1 MHRLSLW
8 LLLLLVGG
16 LASAQT
22 ETPDQGAANG
32 ESATVQLET
41 ILVTGEQPGP
51 GLWKV
56 SKGEHV
62 LWILGTV
69 SPLPKK
75 MVWLAPATEAVIAES
90 SEIIAPPRATVG
102 IGWFKAMT
110 MMPTLMGARKNPDGI
125 KLKDV
130 VPADLYARWQV
141 QKQRY
146 LGKDKDSEGW
156 RPIFAGS
163 ELYARAIDKSG
174 LADTGVVWPVVRKL
188 AKKHRIPVTR
198 PLLKLEI
205 QHARKTVKNFRKSEL
220 DDLACFDR
228 LLDRVEHQLPALAE
242 RANAWAVGDLAALRQ
257 QDYSDLTNPCWTA
270 IMQSSFVADQKLG
283 DLEQRLDQ
291 LWFDAAEKALAAHR
305 QSFAQLS
312 INTLIEADGYLAR
325 LAAKGYRVEAPDDLA
340 PPTSE
345 GEPEPATDPDAPAAT
360 VEVP

>member
-1 MHRLSLW
+1 MRSCW
-8 LLLLLVGG
+8 LLLLVAGVAAVQAETPVAADADAEQ
-16 LASAQT
+16 ASA
-22 ETPDQGAANG
+22 A
-32 ESATVQLET
+32 VQLET

-56 SKGEHV
+56 SKGDHV

-75 MVWLAPATEAVIAES
+75 MVWLAPTTEAVIAES
-90 SEIIAPPRATVG
+90 SEIIAPPQATVG

-110 MMPTLMGARKNPDGI
+110 MLPTLLGARKNPDGV

-130 VPADLYARWQV
+130 VPPDLYARWQV
-141 QKQRY
+141 QKQRF

-174 LADTGVVWPVVRKL
+174 LADRGVVWPVVRKL
-188 AKKHRIPVTR
+188 AKKHRIPVTQPR
-198 PLLKLEI
+198 LKLDI
-205 QHARKTVKNFRKSEL
+205 QHARKTVKTFRKSEL

-257 QDYSDLTNPCWTA
+257 QDYSDLKNPCWTA

-291 LWFDAAEKALAAHR
+291 LWFDAAEKALAEHR
-305 QSFAQLS
+305 QSFAQLP
-312 INTLIEADGYLAR
+312 INTLIEADGYVAR
-325 LAAKGYRVEAPDDLA
+325 LIAKGYSVEAPDGLA
-340 PPTSE
+340 PET
-345 GEPEPATDPDAPAAT
+345 PENSADVGADSGAAAAT
-360 VEVP
+360 TEAP

>member
-1 MHRLSLW
+1 MHRLSLS

-16 LASAQT
+16 LATAQT
-22 ETPDQGAANG
+22 ETPDQAAVGG
-32 ESATVQLET
+32 ETTAVQLET

-56 SKGEHV
+56 SKGDHV

-90 SEIIAPPRATVG
+90 SEIIAPPQATVG

-110 MMPTLMGARKNPDGI
+110 MLPTLLGARKNPDGI

-130 VPADLYARWQV
+130 VPPALYARWQV
-141 QKQRY
+141 QKRRY

-174 LADTGVVWPVVRKL
+174 LADRGVVWPVVRKL
-188 AKKHRIPVTR
+188 AKKHRIPVTQPR
-198 PLLKLEI
+198 LKLDI
-205 QHARKTVKNFRKSEL
+205 QHARKTVKTFRKSEL

-257 QDYSDLTNPCWTA
+257 QDYSDLKNPCWTA

-291 LWFDAAEKALAAHR
+291 LWFDAAEKALAQHR

-312 INTLIEADGYLAR
+312 IYTLLEADGYLAR
-325 LAAKGYRVEAPDDLA
+325 LVAKGYQIEAPDGLVPVSTESDA
-340 PPTSE
+340 AADA
-345 GEPEPATDPDAPAAT
+345 GDDPSAAA
-360 VEVP
+360 ELR